1 MSIKLNSS
9 GGGSVTLQEPNTAST
24 RTLTFPDLN
33 GTVGV
38 AGPAF
43 SAIQTADQSV
53 TSGTYAKVTLGN
65 ELFDTDNCFANSRFT
80 PTVAGYYQVNG
91 IIRGSA
97 NAGTLSQAIAA
108 IYKNGTI
115 FEVNSTLPSAG
126 MTTLYANITDI
137 IYLNGTTDY
146 VELYGLLSGTSPLF
160 DYNSDA
166 NCCRFSASL
175 VRAA

>member
-1 MSIKLNSS
+1 MPVVI
-9 GGGSVTLQEPNTAST
+9 
-24 RTLTFPDLN
+24 N
-33 GTVGV
+33 GTGPVETPSLKV
-38 AGPAF
+38 NTVPILAGPAF

-80 PTVAGYYQVNG
+80 PTVAGYYQING
-91 IIRGSA
+91 IIR
-97 NAGTLSQAIAA
+97 AGAPSSTITQLVTA
-108 IYKNGTI
+108 IYKNGSI
-115 FEVNSTLPSAG
+115 FDINVTLSAG
-126 MTTLYANITDI
+126 TSTIYANVASV

-146 VELYGLLSGTSPLF
+146 VELYGNVSGTSPLF

-166 NCCRFSASL
+166 NCSRFSGCL